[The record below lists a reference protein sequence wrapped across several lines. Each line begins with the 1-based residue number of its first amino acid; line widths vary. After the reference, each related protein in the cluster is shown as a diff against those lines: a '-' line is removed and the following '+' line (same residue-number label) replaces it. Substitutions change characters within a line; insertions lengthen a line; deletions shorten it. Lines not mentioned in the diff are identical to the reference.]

1 MMNPVDLLELYDRE
15 ERQNATFYNSLREE
29 MPHVVRFRPK
39 PGMKGG
45 CWILYSHLTSENAD
59 QVIEEQVADFERL
72 GLEFEWKLYDHDQ
85 PPDLRDRL
93 AAHGFAVGETEA
105 LMVLDLTQISEAL
118 LRPVTHDIRRIAD
131 PEQIYTAAIAVQEEI
146 WQENLAWQA
155 EELAQELRLDG
166 EHISFYAG
174 YADERPICSAW
185 IRFSER
191 GPSARGSFAS
201 LWGGSTLPAYRKHG
215 FYTALVATRAQEAIR
230 RGYRFLTIDASPMSR
245 PIVARHGFQLL
256 TYTYPCRWHP
266 SSTSSHPSS

>member
-1 MMNPVDLLELYDRE
+1 VHSADLLELYDRE
-15 ERQNATFYNSLREE
+15 ERQDASFYNSVREE
-29 MPHVVRFRPK
+29 TPHVVRFRPK

-45 CWILYSHLTSENAD
+45 CWILYSRLTPENAD

-85 PPDLRDRL
+85 PPDLRERL
-93 AAHGFAVGETEA
+93 VAHGFAIEEAEA
-105 LMVLDLTQISEAL
+105 LMFLDLAQIPEGL
-118 LRPVTHDIRRIAD
+118 LQPVTHDIRRITD
-131 PEQIYTAAIAVQEEI
+131 PEQIYAAVIAVHEVI
-146 WQENLAWQA
+146 WQEKQGRLA

-174 YADERPICSAW
+174 YAGDRPVCSAW

-191 GPSARGSFAS
+191 GPSAHGLFAS
-201 LWGGSTLPAYRKHG
+201 LWGGSTLPVYRQHG

-245 PIVARHGFQLL
+245 PIVARHGFELL
-256 TYTYPCRWHP
+256 TLTHPCKWHP
-266 SSTSSHPSS
+266 SSTSSHLSS

>member
-1 MMNPVDLLELYDRE
+1 MLRLYDRE
-15 ERQNATFYNSLREE
+15 ERQNAIYYNSLREE
-29 MPHVVRFRPK
+29 TPHVVRFRPQ

-45 CWILYSHLTSENAD
+45 SWILYSRLTPENAD
-59 QVIEEQVADFERL
+59 RVIEEQVADFERL

-85 PPDLRDRL
+85 PPDLRERL
-93 AAHGFAVGETEA
+93 AARGFAVEDAEA
-105 LMVLDLTQISEAL
+105 LMVLELAQISETL
-118 LRPVTHDIRRIAD
+118 LRPVTHDIRRITD
-131 PEQIYTAAIAVQEEI
+131 PEQIYTAVIAVQEEI
-146 WQENLAWQA
+146 WQENQAQHA

-174 YADERPICSAW
+174 YADDRPVCSAW
-185 IRFSER
+185 IRFNET
-191 GPSARGSFAS
+191 GSFAS
-201 LWGGSTLPAYRKHG
+201 LWGGSTLPAYRKRG

-256 TYTYPCRWHP
+256 TFTHPCKWHT